1 MIYLSQGKGRLRFHP
16 RPEDRGL
23 PAPPPLPPQVKR
35 RSTCVAC
42 GESNPTCIEFHHKN
56 GEDKDFAIGEAIA
69 NGYSK
74 DQILREISKCIPL
87 CVNCHRK
94 LHYDKEVE

>member
-1 MIYLSQGKGRLRFHP
+1 MVFDMGRENNSEIRVWYY
-16 RPEDRGL
+16 DI
-23 PAPPPLPPQVKR
+23 KR

-94 LHYDKEVE
+94 LHYDKEIE

>member
-1 MIYLSQGKGRLRFHP
+1 MVFDVRRENNSEIRVWYH
-16 RPEDRGL
+16 DI
-23 PAPPPLPPQVKR
+23 KR

-94 LHYDKEVE
+94 LHYDKEIE